1 MTMLG
6 KNIKRAVFIEKLFSP
21 SLFSLLFGKFMEN
34 PGEKHSEARKH
45 AITSYENKETARE
58 SCGKRKPKDVE
69 SETGNIYRNG
79 K

>member
-1 MTMLG
+1 
-6 KNIKRAVFIEKLFSP
+6 
-21 SLFSLLFGKFMEN
+21 MEN

-79 K
+79 KWVCMFKSMIKYRKVRAVTN